1 MAACLLAGTLAC
13 VSSLTACAG
22 GEDSRF
28 AAAIASDS
36 AEIGATIE
44 AEGWLVTLIE
54 PPEQI
59 KSLGERVE
67 GGGWWSGYL
76 REGAETAEGIW
87 LICPVELTN
96 AGAEMRILSSKLLK
110 ATDAQGREFKLSLL
124 PAHHIAIWTDERWMN
139 EANQLVQNVIEVGV
153 PMEGP
158 MIFDVA
164 KDSTGLS
171 LTAEGIEE
179 LIALGF

>member
-1 MAACLLAGTLAC
+1 MTGAMAC
-13 VSSLTACAG
+13 VSGLTACGAG
-22 GEDSRF
+22 QDARF
-28 AAAIASDS
+28 TAVVASES

-44 AEGWLVTLIE
+44 ADGWRVTLIE
-54 PPEQI
+54 LPEQI

-67 GGGWWSGYL
+67 GGGWWSGYS

-96 AGAEMRILSSKLLK
+96 TGAEMRILPSKLLK
-110 ATDAQGREFKLSLL
+110 ATDAQGREFTLSLL
-124 PAHHIAIWTDERWMN
+124 PAHHIAIWTTERWMS
-139 EANQLVQNVIEVGV
+139 EDNQLVQNAIDVGM
-153 PMEGP
+153 PKEGP

-164 KDSTGLS
+164 EDSTGLR

-179 LIALGF
+179 SIDLGF